1 MKKIL
6 YTFLLM
12 LAGQSAFSQY
22 YYKDLVTTQQA
33 NDQYALLQ
41 KNGIKK
47 VTLESFDGNS
57 SETAGFTGVQQVDL
71 KKGTVTTT
79 TSTTVIGDSYLKTT
93 FNAKGLLS
101 STEDSAQ
108 NASSRGSYE
117 YDAEGRLVKISSTN
131 SSDNVKTTETHSW
144 RYGADG
150 KPTEMIRVRNNSD
163 TTRVTFTLDEIGNVV
178 EEKVIRPNLPIAI
191 VYYYYDAQNRMTDIV
206 RFNAKANRLLPDYM
220 FEYDEAGRLKKMV
233 VIPEG
238 SNEYQTWYYQYT
250 PNGLKRMELCYDKQQ
265 QLLGKVQYE
274 YDM

>member
-6 YTFLLM
+6 YTLL
-12 LAGQSAFSQY
+12 LFVFSQSAFSQY

-57 SETAGFTGVQQVDL
+57 SETGGFTGVQQVDL

-93 FNAKGLLS
+93 YNAKGLLS

-117 YDAEGRLVKISSTN
+117 YDSEGRLVKISSTN

-144 RYGADG
+144 RYSADG

-163 TTRVTFTLDEIGNVV
+163 TTRVTFTLDENGNVV

-191 VYYYYDAQNRMTDIV
+191 VYYYYDAQKRLTDIV

>member
-22 YYKDLVTTQQA
+22 YYKDLVTTAQA

-93 FNAKGLLS
+93 YNAKGLLS

-131 SSDNVKTTETHSW
+131 SSDNVNTTETHSW
-144 RYGADG
+144 RYSADG
-150 KPTEMIRVRNNSD
+150 KPTEMIRVRDNSD
-163 TTRVTFTLDEIGNVV
+163 TTRVTFTLDENGNVV